1 MNAISI
7 ERFEELVSEALDEI
21 PQALWDFVD
30 NVAVIV
36 EEWPNRR
43 QMASVGLDRRRGMLL
58 GLYEGVPMTSR
69 SHYYGLV
76 PPDKITIFRAP
87 ILRLCPTGDE
97 NAVRERVRRTVLH
110 EVAHHFGISDQ
121 RLVELGAY

>member
-1 MNAISI
+1 MNSISV

-21 PQALWDFVD
+21 PQALWNFVE
-30 NVAVIV
+30 NIAVTV
-36 EEWPNRR
+36 EEWPSHA
-43 QMASVGLDRRRGMLL
+43 QMASVGLDRRHSMLL

-87 ILRLCPTGDE
+87 ILRLCPPGDE
-97 NAVRERVRRTVLH
+97 NAVRDRVRRTVLH

-121 RLVELGAY
+121 RLVDLGAY